1 MDRRANKQTKTCEWE
16 KTNIIGDFTK
26 YGQPVPQPDPTRRV
40 GIAYCL
46 LWRRRHP
53 SHDSGAVFL
62 HLISMCF
69 PIGWSRELDE
79 TDWRLYVSPNW
90 ITIDLG
96 DGFVT
101 VRATPLTQTILI
113 YNWLD
118 PEEQFLMRFQRNS
131 NISFGEN
138 ALKNVVCKCCPF
150 CHGPN
155 ALNLE
160 LTSPEWMCVVLSCLI
175 HWFRWQTGCIT
186 PGRWPWTTD
195 QFLVTNV
202 SKVCEFCVSMVR
214 YSYEYTCMTHAK
226 PDPRRQAILCQIE
239 SESARYCQPNPVP
252 FWSIM
257 AYLRE
262 CQAYVTFFVQSHRE
276 FILVTRQFFYSIACK
291 MW

>member
-16 KTNIIGDFTK
+16 KTNIIGVFTK

-62 HLISMCF
+62 HLLSMCF

-101 VRATPLTQTILI
+101 VRATPLTQPILI

-138 ALKNVVCKCCPF
+138 ALRNVVCKCCPF

-160 LTSPEWMCVVLSCLI
+160 LTSPEWMGKFDWGVWYVIIFLYVQFWIRLAAVNKRGKKVRIVVFPAVRSVNKSRNTRNCV
-175 HWFRWQTGCIT
+175 Q
-186 PGRWPWTTD
+186 
-195 QFLVTNV
+195 N
-202 SKVCEFCVSMVR
+202 
-214 YSYEYTCMTHAK
+214 K
-226 PDPRRQAILCQIE
+226 PE
-239 SESARYCQPNPVP
+239 
-252 FWSIM
+252 
-257 AYLRE
+257 
-262 CQAYVTFFVQSHRE
+262 
-276 FILVTRQFFYSIACK
+276 
-291 MW
+291 